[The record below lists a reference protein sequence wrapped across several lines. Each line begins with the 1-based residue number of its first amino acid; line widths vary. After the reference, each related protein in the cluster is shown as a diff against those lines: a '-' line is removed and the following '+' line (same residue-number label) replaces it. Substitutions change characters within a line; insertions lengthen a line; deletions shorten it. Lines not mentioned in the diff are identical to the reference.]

1 MDVMNVTDVM
11 HIMNSSEVNSTIPH
25 DPVNICIL
33 KYSDHPSIKLIR
45 ENEQFVNPST
55 SSEKIEIDIE
65 RGVLTLNL
73 QKSGTFS
80 IIQTKV
86 IKYSFD
92 ACNLALEDKEF
103 QNVSKTVLLAKFE
116 VN

>member
-33 KYSDHPSIKLIR
+33 KYRDHASIELIR

-55 SSEKIEIDIE
+55 FSEIIEIDIE
-65 RGVLTLNL
+65 RGVLTLNPK
-73 QKSGTFS
+73 KSGTFR

-86 IKYSFD
+86 IKR
-92 ACNLALEDKEF
+92 
-103 QNVSKTVLLAKFE
+103 LL
-116 VN
+116 